1 MKIKTL
7 FQAVLSVGAS
17 LLAKNARTTRA
28 TRQHALSLRFFASK
42 LAPTGVALLLL
53 SACDKAP
60 VPVESFA
67 GLGSD
72 AADFSRVVPGKVF
85 SFPEDHGPHAGFRIE
100 WWYVTANLKDAQGN
114 VFGVQWT
121 LFRNA
126 LKAGP
131 VQAGWH
137 DSTVWLGHAAVTSA
151 TRHYAAERYARGGV
165 GQAGAQAVPFNAWID
180 DWSFVTRPGADSPLA
195 DMQLKASGAQFAYD
209 LHLTSSRPLVL
220 QGDHGYSRKSDQGQ
234 ASYYYS
240 QPFFSARGSVSID
253 GRVYQVSGPAWLD
266 REWSS
271 QPLTASQTG
280 WDWFS
285 LHLDRGEQLM
295 LFRVRQTDGAS
306 YLTGTWIDREGH
318 TQTLHNADIQLQPLE
333 TTTLEGRKIPTRWS
347 LKVPGKQLDITAQ
360 AVNPNAWMNLSIP
373 YWEGPVQ
380 FEGGVGYLEMTGY

>member
-1 MKIKTL
+1 MKIK
-7 FQAVLSVGAS
+7 A
-17 LLAKNARTTRA
+17 LACIAW
-28 TRQHALSLRFFASK
+28 
-42 LAPTGVALLLL
+42 LLL
-53 SACDKAP
+53 SGCDQAP
-60 VPVESFA
+60 APEDSFA

-72 AADFSRVVPGKVF
+72 AADFAQVVPGKVF
-85 SFPEDHGPHAGFRIE
+85 SFPEDHGPHDGFRIE
-100 WWYVTANLKDAQGN
+100 WWYVTANLKDDEGN

-131 VQAGWH
+131 VQPGWR

-151 TRHYAAERYARGGV
+151 TRHYAAERLARGGV
-165 GQAGAQAVPFNAWID
+165 GQAGAQAEPFNAWID
-180 DWSFVTRPGADSPLA
+180 DWNFASRPGTASPLA

-240 QPFFSARGSVSID
+240 QPFFTASGSVSLD
-253 GRVYQVSGPAWLD
+253 GNTYQVSGPAWLD

-271 QPLTASQTG
+271 QPLAASQTG

-285 LHLDRGEQLM
+285 LHLDRGAQLM
-295 LFRVRQTDGAS
+295 LFRVRQKDSDG
-306 YLTGTWIDREGH
+306 YLTGTWIDAQGH
-318 TQTLHNADIQLQPLE
+318 TETLHNSDIQLTPL
-333 TTTLEGRKIPTRWS
+333 TTTAIDGRNIPTRWS
-347 LKVPGKQLDITAQ
+347 LKIPGKQLDITTE
-360 AVNPNAWMNLSIP
+360 AVNPKAWMDLGIP
-373 YWEGPVQ
+373 YWEGPVR

>member
-1 MKIKTL
+1 MKIK
-7 FQAVLSVGAS
+7 A
-17 LLAKNARTTRA
+17 LACIAW
-28 TRQHALSLRFFASK
+28 
-42 LAPTGVALLLL
+42 LLL
-53 SACDKAP
+53 SGCDQAP
-60 VPVESFA
+60 APEDSFA

-72 AADFSRVVPGKVF
+72 AADFAQVVPGKVF
-85 SFPEDHGPHAGFRIE
+85 SFPEDHGPHDGFRIE

-131 VQAGWH
+131 VQPGWR

-151 TRHYAAERYARGGV
+151 TRHYAAERLARGGV
-165 GQAGAQAVPFNAWID
+165 GQAGAQAEPFNAWID
-180 DWSFVTRPGADSPLA
+180 DWNFASRLGAASPLA

-240 QPFFSARGSVSID
+240 QPFFTASGSVSLD
-253 GRVYQVSGPAWLD
+253 GHTYQVSGPAWLD

-271 QPLTASQTG
+271 QPLAASQTG

-285 LHLDRGEQLM
+285 LHLDRGAQLM
-295 LFRVRQTDGAS
+295 LFRVRQKDSDG
-306 YLTGTWIDREGH
+306 YLTGTWIDAQGH
-318 TQTLHNADIQLQPLE
+318 TETLHNSDIQLTPL
-333 TTTLEGRKIPTRWS
+333 TTTAIDGRSIPTRWS
-347 LKVPGKQLDITAQ
+347 LKIPGKQLDITTK
-360 AVNPNAWMNLSIP
+360 AVNPKAWMDLGIP
-373 YWEGPVQ
+373 YWEGPVR

>member
-1 MKIKTL
+1 MKIK
-7 FQAVLSVGAS
+7 A
-17 LLAKNARTTRA
+17 LACIAW
-28 TRQHALSLRFFASK
+28 
-42 LAPTGVALLLL
+42 LLL
-53 SACDKAP
+53 SGCDQASAP
-60 VPVESFA
+60 EDSFA

-72 AADFSRVVPGKVF
+72 AADFAQVVPGKVF
-85 SFPEDHGPHAGFRIE
+85 SFPEDHGPHDGFRIE
-100 WWYVTANLKDAQGN
+100 WWYVTANLKDDEGN

-131 VQAGWH
+131 VQPGWR

-151 TRHYAAERYARGGV
+151 TKHYAAERLARGGV
-165 GQAGAQAVPFNAWID
+165 GQAGAQAEPFNAWID
-180 DWSFVTRPGADSPLA
+180 DWNFASRPGTASPLA

-240 QPFFSARGSVSID
+240 QPFFTANGSVSLD
-253 GRVYQVSGPAWLD
+253 GHTYQVSGPAWLD

-271 QPLTASQTG
+271 QPLAASQTG

-285 LHLDRGEQLM
+285 LHLDRGAQLM
-295 LFRVRQTDGAS
+295 LFRVRQKDSDG
-306 YLTGTWIDREGH
+306 YLTGTWIDAQGH
-318 TQTLHNADIQLQPLE
+318 TQTLHNSDIQLTPL
-333 TTTLEGRKIPTRWS
+333 TTTAIDGRNIPTRWS
-347 LKVPGKQLDITAQ
+347 LKIPGKQLDITTE
-360 AVNPNAWMNLSIP
+360 AVNPKAWMDLGIP
-373 YWEGPVQ
+373 YWEGPVR

>member
-1 MKIKTL
+1 MKIKAWL
-7 FQAVLSVGAS
+7 WC
-17 LLAKNARTTRA
+17 
-28 TRQHALSLRFFASK
+28 
-42 LAPTGVALLLL
+42 ALLLL

-60 VPVESFA
+60 APEESFA

-72 AADFSRVVPGKVF
+72 AADFAQVVPGKVF
-85 SFPEDHGPHAGFRIE
+85 TFPADHGAHPGFRIE

-126 LKAGP
+126 LQAGP
-131 VQAGWH
+131 AQAGWR

-165 GQAGAQAVPFNAWID
+165 GQAGAQAEPFAAWID
-180 DWSFVTRPGADSPLA
+180 EWNFASRPGAASPLA
-195 DMQLKASGAQFAYD
+195 DMQLKAGGAQFAYD
-209 LHLTSSRPLVL
+209 LRLTSSRPLVL
-220 QGDHGYSRKSDQGQ
+220 QGDRGYSRKSDQGQ

-240 QPFFSARGSVSID
+240 QPFFTASGSVSLD
-253 GRVYQVSGPAWLD
+253 GKVYQVTGPAWLD

-271 QPLTASQTG
+271 QPLAASQTG

-295 LFRVRQTDGAS
+295 LFRVRQKDGS
-306 YLTGTWIDREGH
+306 GYLTVTWIDPQGG
-318 TQTLHNADIQLQPLE
+318 TQTLHNADIQLTPLA
-333 TTTLEGRKIPTRWS
+333 TTEIDGRRIPTRWS
-347 LKVPGKQLDITAQ
+347 LKIPGKGLDITTQ
-360 AVNPNAWMNLSIP
+360 AVNPKAWMDLNIP
-373 YWEGPVQ
+373 YWEGPVE